1 VASRN
6 LTSQELVRAA
16 AHNHRAWFR
25 RGARGA
31 GGSIEIVGGADLMID
46 GRHGTVPFPAR
57 VTDLDA
63 IMDRIRAAG
72 LRQVGWWSTEA
83 DVTLGTSLVARG
95 FGWGW
100 QPHWMARK
108 LEPLPDPLPA
118 HSVARSEPPYA
129 GDLPYAP
136 NRPDSPCTIGLGVRI
151 DGTTVGYV
159 AINPWHRIAGIYSMG
174 VSAAHRR
181 QGIGRALTVAACRLA
196 AEQGCTYAVL
206 NATEDG
212 ERLYSTL
219 GFESRGW
226 GQSWWWFPGAIPT
239 PRQTAIAEAIGHG
252 ELDKLR
258 ALKPTV
264 RELTTRLPGDTS
276 PLRLAVIA
284 DQLDTA
290 DWMLDRAPKLASS
303 RFEPFGG
310 TLLHLAVE
318 WERPELIKLALARG
332 VDPTVRDRAFNGTP
346 FGWAQ
351 HFEHADLTALL
362 AP

>member
-1 VASRN
+1 M
-6 LTSQELVRAA
+6 
-16 AHNHRAWFR
+16 
-25 RGARGA
+25 
-31 GGSIEIVGGADLMID
+31 VGGADLMIA
-46 GRHGTVPFPAR
+46 GRYGTVPFPAR

-63 IMDRIRAAG
+63 VMARIRTAG
-72 LRQVGWWSTEA
+72 LRQVGWWSTDA

-100 QPHWMARK
+100 QPHWMARP
-108 LEPLPDPLPA
+108 LEQVPDPPPA
-118 HSVARSEPPYA
+118 HSVTSSEPPYA
-129 GDLPYAP
+129 DDLPYAP
-136 NRPDSPCTIGLGVRI
+136 ERADPPGMFGLGIRI
-151 DGTTVGYV
+151 DGTTVGHV
-159 AINPWHRIAGIYSMG
+159 AINLWHGIAGIYSMG

-196 AEQGCTYAVL
+196 AERGCTYAVL
-206 NATEDG
+206 NATDDG
-212 ERLYSTL
+212 EGLYRTV
-219 GFESRGW
+219 GFESHGW
-226 GQSWWWFPGAIPT
+226 GQSWWWFPGALPT

-252 ELDKLR
+252 ELDELR

-290 DWMLDRAPKLASS
+290 GWMLDRAPKLASS

-318 WERPELIKLALARG
+318 WERPELIKLALHRG
-332 VDPTVRDRAFNGTP
+332 VDPTVRDRAFKGTAL
-346 FGWAQ
+346 GWAQ
-351 HFEHADLTALL
+351 HFEHADLAALL
-362 AP
+362 TR